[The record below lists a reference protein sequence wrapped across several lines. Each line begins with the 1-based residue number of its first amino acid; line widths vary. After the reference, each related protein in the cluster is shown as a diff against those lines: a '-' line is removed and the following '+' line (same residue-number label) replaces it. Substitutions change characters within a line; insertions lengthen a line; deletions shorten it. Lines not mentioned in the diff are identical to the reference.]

1 MRILIFMFIVSLTA
15 CTPVGPVSKN
25 TMTSEDLAAISEAIP
40 IKIVNPRY
48 PLYAAKNHI
57 EGFVVF
63 VFDIDSEGS
72 PKNIRLLTS
81 EPEGVFERHALA
93 SIEQWKF
100 KPKYEN
106 GVPVTQEDMRY
117 TLEFKF
123 AD

>member
-1 MRILIFMFIVSLTA
+1 MRILILMVIVSLAA
-15 CTPVGPVSKN
+15 CAPVGTVSKN
-25 TMTSEDLAAISEAIP
+25 TMTSEELAAIDEAVP

-48 PLYAAKNHI
+48 PLYAAQNHI
-57 EGFVVF
+57 EGFVLF
-63 VFDIDSEGS
+63 VFDIDSEGN
-72 PKNIRLLTS
+72 PQNIRVLKS

-106 GVPVTQEDMRY
+106 GVPVVQKDMRY